1 MNEKELEALLRRD
14 TDLHEAISRREQALP
29 PMPDDLNARV
39 LRRMKQSDE
48 KPKRRIW
55 LCAASAVAAG
65 VLLLLLFRF
74 VPDTPE
80 APVVARHPVPTEV
93 KQPGEA
99 LPQTTA
105 MVVEPKETEVVKE
118 APSAPPQRKSPVRKA
133 RRSRPIEEEDT
144 LPEQTEEPDMESEFV
159 DPMLIYSQMTGDPF
173 LANVEHVRDIRAR
186 GERLQQEV
194 ELVLNRSMQSFNN

>member
-1 MNEKELEALLRRD
+1 MNEKELETLLRRD

-39 LRRMKQSDE
+39 LRRMKQSDA

-55 LCAASAVAAG
+55 LYTASAVAAS

-74 VPDTPE
+74 VQDTPE
-80 APVVARHPVPTEV
+80 APVAVTRQPVKTEV
-93 KQPGEA
+93 KRPQEA
-99 LPQTTA
+99 LAQPI
-105 MVVEPKETEVVKE
+105 TEVVKE

-133 RRSRPIEEEDT
+133 KRSQPIEEEDT

>member
-1 MNEKELEALLRRD
+1 MNEKELETLLRRD

-48 KPKRRIW
+48 KPKRHIW
-55 LCAASAVAAG
+55 LYTASAVAAS

-74 VPDTPE
+74 VQDTPE
-80 APVVARHPVPTEV
+80 APVAVTRQPVQTEV
-93 KQPGEA
+93 KRPQEA
-99 LPQTTA
+99 LAQPI
-105 MVVEPKETEVVKE
+105 TEEVKE

-133 RRSRPIEEEDT
+133 RRSQPIEEEDT

>member
-1 MNEKELEALLRRD
+1 MNEKELETLLRRD

-55 LCAASAVAAG
+55 LYTASAVAAS

-74 VPDTPE
+74 VQDTPE
-80 APVVARHPVPTEV
+80 APVAVTRQPVKTEV
-93 KQPGEA
+93 KRPQEA
-99 LPQTTA
+99 LAQPI
-105 MVVEPKETEVVKE
+105 TEVVKE

-133 RRSRPIEEEDT
+133 RRSQPIEEEDT

>member
-55 LCAASAVAAG
+55 LYTASAVAAS

-74 VPDTPE
+74 VQDTPE
-80 APVVARHPVPTEV
+80 APVAVTRQPVQTEV
-93 KQPGEA
+93 KRPQEA
-99 LPQTTA
+99 LAQPI
-105 MVVEPKETEVVKE
+105 TEVVKE

>member
-1 MNEKELEALLRRD
+1 MNEKELETLLRRD

-55 LCAASAVAAG
+55 LYTASAVAAS

-74 VPDTPE
+74 VQDTPE
-80 APVVARHPVPTEV
+80 APVAVTRQPVQTEV
-93 KQPGEA
+93 KRPQEA
-99 LPQTTA
+99 LAQPI
-105 MVVEPKETEVVKE
+105 TEVVKE

-133 RRSRPIEEEDT
+133 RRSQPIEEEDT
-144 LPEQTEEPDMESEFV
+144 LPKQTEEPDMESEFV

>member
-1 MNEKELEALLRRD
+1 MNEKELETLLRRD
-14 TDLHEAISRREQALP
+14 TDLREAISRREQALP
-29 PMPDDLNARV
+29 PMPDDLNARL
-39 LRRMKQSDE
+39 LRRMKQSDA

-55 LCAASAVAAG
+55 LYTASAVAAS

-74 VPDTPE
+74 VQDTPE
-80 APVVARHPVPTEV
+80 APVAVTRQSVKTEV
-93 KQPGEA
+93 KRPQEA
-99 LPQTTA
+99 LAQPI
-105 MVVEPKETEVVKE
+105 TEVVKE

-133 RRSRPIEEEDT
+133 RRSQPIEEEDT

-194 ELVLNRSMQSFNN
+194 EFVLNRSMQSFNN

>member
-55 LCAASAVAAG
+55 LYTASAVAAS

-74 VPDTPE
+74 VQDTPE
-80 APVVARHPVPTEV
+80 APVAATRQPVQTEV
-93 KQPGEA
+93 KRPQEA
-99 LPQTTA
+99 LAQPI
-105 MVVEPKETEVVKE
+105 TEVVKE

-159 DPMLIYSQMTGDPF
+159 DPMLIYSQMTGDPVI
-173 LANVEHVRDIRAR
+173 ANVEHVRDIRAR